1 MYTEYE
7 IRQIPLSVARYKAAV
22 EAFLADNGL
31 RLDAVDYYAG
41 VYRIDSDELLAA
53 GGLDRNVIKCIA
65 VSDRLRDEGMSNR
78 LVSHLISVANERGY
92 KSVKLFT
99 KPENRAIFESL
110 SFRLLAEAPKAILME
125 TGTGGLDSYLAYLRA
140 KSNRF
145 EEYGKT
151 LSHPYTGVVVMNA
164 NPFTRGHYYLLR
176 QAAMQVDTLYVIVVK
191 EDRSMFSYAE
201 RKAMIE
207 AGTADLQNVVV
218 LEGSDYAISAAT
230 FPTYFLKQLSD
241 ASDTQMTLDLDLFA
255 RHIAPALGATM
266 RFVGSEPT
274 DPLTARY
281 NELMHQLLFP
291 KIEVVEIKRMEEG
304 GEPVNA
310 TYIRRTIAEGNLWD
324 KRMMDFVHPVA
335 RPYILA
341 HYATNALRRELDC
354 TPKPGLVD
362 QHDSGA
368 HSDMDY
374 ALMQQSISAIHPY
387 FARLAELGFG
397 TELPT
402 VEQIRSIG
410 IEAEQAMMQATG
422 GVNTHRGALF
432 SMGLAVIAGAWSIK
446 VIETMLFPAMA
457 DTGEPLFNIE
467 KEMCVATPH
476 ATIRK
481 LAGLFPKPQGTHGS
495 AMVQQHSA
503 KGALAN
509 AQEGYPMLFYNWL
522 PYYREHRDDTYALH
536 KTLLLIMS
544 QIDDTNILYR
554 AGADMAKWV
563 KTDAQALL
571 QDFSLD
577 GVNRMN
583 EEFTRRNISPGGAA
597 DMLSLTLFFDAILPK
612 ECYKIL

>member
-22 EAFLADNGL
+22 DAFLADNGL

-53 GGLDRNVIKCIA
+53 GGLNCNVIKCIA

-125 TGTGGLDSYLAYLRA
+125 TGTGGLDTYLAYLRS

-207 AGTADLQNVVV
+207 AGSADLQNVVV

-266 RFVGSEPT
+266 RFVGSEPS

-291 KIEVVEIKRMEEG
+291 KIEVVEIKRMEGIYGPITASNVRKNMMEG
-304 GEPVNA
+304 KFSSITLESMVPK
-310 TYIRRTIAEGNLWD
+310 TS
-324 KRMMDFVHPVA
+324 
-335 RPYILA
+335 RPYIIA
-341 HYATNALRRELDC
+341 HMATRALQQEIDC

-374 ALMQQSISAIHPY
+374 ELMQRSINALHPY
-387 FARLAELGFG
+387 FVRLALLGNNY
-397 TELPT
+397 TLPDL
-402 VEQIRSIG
+402 EDIRAIG
-410 IEAEQAMMQATG
+410 IEAEQAMLQATG
-422 GVNTHRGALF
+422 GVNTHKGALF
-432 SMGLAVIAGAWSIK
+432 SMGLAVIASTWTEQFAVNLLQESDYGDIDEDNPIRDIISLRPAIMRLAS
-446 VIETMLFPAMA
+446 LFP
-457 DTGEPLFNIE
+457 TVN
-467 KEMCVATPH
+467 
-476 ATIRK
+476 
-481 LAGLFPKPQGTHGS
+481 GTHGS
-495 AMVQQHSA
+495 QVVKTYNA
-503 KGALAN
+503 KGALAT
-509 AQEGYPMLFYNWL
+509 AQEGYPLLFANWL
-522 PYYREHRDDTYALH
+522 PYYQEHRNDEYALQ

-554 AGADMAKWV
+554 TNGETALRVKQEAK
-563 KTDAQALL
+563 ALF
-571 QDFSLD
+571 DNFSIESIEQ
-577 GVNRMN
+577 MN
-583 EEFTRRNISPGGAA
+583 QSFIQQHISPGGAA
-597 DMLSLTLFFDAILPK
+597 DMLALTIFIDSMTFIDDEKYEA
-612 ECYKIL
+612 